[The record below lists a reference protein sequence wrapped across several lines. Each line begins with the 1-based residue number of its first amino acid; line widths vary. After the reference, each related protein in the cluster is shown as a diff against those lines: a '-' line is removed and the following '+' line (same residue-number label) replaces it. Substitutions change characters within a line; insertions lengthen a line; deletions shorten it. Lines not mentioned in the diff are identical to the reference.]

1 MLPWLW
7 WKNLLKEESFAAFP
21 RSDSGYV
28 CLISSGSS
36 QQPWRCVIC
45 PWLLPSGLC
54 GLHCPR
60 GTQICLWFVD
70 AGAGT
75 FCSWVQIHSELWRP
89 RPWTGSGSRLKTL
102 FSFLKCN
109 AYSHLKFCEATKENN
124 SSIFKALKKWSRDL
138 IFYLCCLSSEWFW
151 LTIDT
156 NASNFD
162 LFLLGYNKIKTAFQ
176 SYGHRQRK
184 NRCVQGRDT
193 AAQWEL
199 TE

>member
-1 MLPWLW
+1 MSGLPGLRKLCLGAAYFSSKWEGEELMLWMLLWLW

-36 QQPWRCVIC
+36 QQPWRCMFC

-60 GTQICLWFVD
+60 GTQISMWFVD

-75 FCSWVQIHSELWRP
+75 FCSWAQIQSELWRP
-89 RPWTGSGSRLKTL
+89 RPWTGSGSRLKTP

-109 AYSHLKFCEATKENN
+109 AYSHLNFCV
-124 SSIFKALKKWSRDL
+124 
-138 IFYLCCLSSEWFW
+138 
-151 LTIDT
+151 
-156 NASNFD
+156 
-162 LFLLGYNKIKTAFQ
+162 
-176 SYGHRQRK
+176 RQRRK
-184 NRCVQGRDT
+184 QLGF
-193 AAQWEL
+193 
-199 TE
+199 